1 LSNTFGEIKIRL
13 MKKVLV
19 TGSAGFI
26 GSHLCEHL
34 LEQGYHVV
42 GIDNFDPFYKKEYK
56 IYNHNVNLGHER
68 YTFFEV
74 DLKNKDLLPPAFSDV
89 GVVIHLAGKAG
100 VRPSIEDPQSYIDNN
115 ISVTQ
120 NILDVMNEAGIKKML
135 FASSSS
141 VYGNNPNTP
150 WTETLDVN
158 NPISPYAFTKKACEL
173 LNHTYHHLY
182 DIDILNMRFFTVFGP
197 RQRPDLAIHKFIK
210 MMFRGET
217 IPMFGDGST
226 SRDYTFVKDTVAGI
240 TGALEYIIENDN
252 VFDTVNLGH
261 HHPVKLIDLINAIG
275 EATGKTPVIER
286 KPMQPGDVNITYADI
301 EKAKQMFGYDPKT
314 PLGEGLKAFVDWFR
328 DNPEILKID

>member
-1 LSNTFGEIKIRL
+1 MTKI
-13 MKKVLV
+13 LV

-26 GSHLCEHL
+26 GSHLCEAL
-34 LEQGYHVV
+34 LENNYSVV
-42 GIDNFDPFYKKEYK
+42 GIDNFDPFYKKEFK
-56 IYNHNVNLGHER
+56 LYNLEVNQQHPNFTFHEA
-68 YTFFEV
+68 
-74 DLKNKDLLPPAFSDV
+74 DLKNKDAITQAFKDV
-89 GVVIHLAGKAG
+89 DVVIHLAGKAG

-120 NILDVMNEAGIKKML
+120 NVLDVMHEKEITKLL

-150 WTETLDVN
+150 WSENLDVN

-182 DIDILNMRFFTVFGP
+182 NIDILNLRFFTVFGP

-226 SRDYTFVKDTVAGI
+226 SRDYTYVKDTVAGI
-240 TGALEYIIENDN
+240 IGAMNYILKNSN
-252 VFDTVNLGH
+252 VYDTVNLGH
-261 HHPVKLIDLINAIG
+261 HHPVKLPELISAIG
-275 EATGKTPVIER
+275 KATGKTPIIEK

-301 EKAKQMFGYDPKT
+301 KKAQDMFGYNPKT
-314 PLGEGLKAFVDWFR
+314 TLEEGLKNFVEWFEQ
-328 DNPEILKID
+328 NPEMLKL

>member
-1 LSNTFGEIKIRL
+1 MTKI
-13 MKKVLV
+13 LV

-26 GSHLCEHL
+26 GSHLCEAL
-34 LEQGYHVV
+34 LEKGYSVI

-56 IYNHNVNLGHER
+56 LHNLGVNQGDDNF
-68 YTFFEV
+68 TFFEA
-74 DLKNKDLLPPAFSDV
+74 DLRKKDKMEPAFNDV
-89 GVVIHLAGKAG
+89 DVVIHLAGKAG

-115 ISVTQ
+115 ISVTE
-120 NILDVMNEAGIKKML
+120 NVLSVMQKKGIKKLL

-150 WTETLDVN
+150 WSETLDVN

-182 DIDILNMRFFTVFGP
+182 SIDILNLRFFTVFGP

-210 MMFRGET
+210 MMYREEI
-217 IPMFGDGST
+217 IPIFGDGST

-240 TGALEYIIENDN
+240 IGAMDYIVKNDN
-252 VFDTVNLGH
+252 VFDIVNLGH
-261 HHPVKLIDLINAIG
+261 HHPVKLIDLITAIG
-275 EATGKTPVIER
+275 KATGKKPRIQQ

-301 EKAKQMFGYDPKT
+301 EKARTMFGYDPKAT
-314 PLGEGLKAFVDWFR
+314 LDEGLKSFVEWFEE
-328 DNPEILKID
+328 NPEMLDL

>member
-1 LSNTFGEIKIRL
+1 

-26 GSHLCEHL
+26 GSHLCEAL
-34 LEQGYHVV
+34 LIKGYSVI

-56 IYNHNVNLGHER
+56 LYNLGVNQEHENF
-68 YTFFEV
+68 TFFEV
-74 DLKNKDLLPPAFSDV
+74 DLKKKNMIESAFEEVD
-89 GVVIHLAGKAG
+89 VVIHLAGKAG

-115 ISVTQ
+115 ISATENV
-120 NILDVMNEAGIKKML
+120 LAVMQKKEIRKLL

-150 WTETLDVN
+150 WSETLDVN

-182 DIDILNMRFFTVFGP
+182 NIDILNMRFFTVFGP

-210 MMFRGET
+210 MMYRGEI

-226 SRDYTFVKDTVAGI
+226 SRDYTYVKDTVAGI
-240 TGALEYIIENDN
+240 LGALHYITENN
-252 VFDTVNLGH
+252 GVFDVVNLGH

-275 EATGKTPVIER
+275 KATGVIPKIEK
-286 KPMQPGDVNITYADI
+286 KPMQPGDVDITYANI
-301 EKAKQMFGYDPKT
+301 EKARRLFGYEPKT
-314 PLGEGLKAFVDWFR
+314 LLEDGLNDFVDWFEE
-328 DNPEILKID
+328 NPDMLEL